1 MLDAP
6 LATVIAAAIALAG
19 TLIGIIVGYRRWSRE
34 RTSERFR
41 RFETDRQDIYKSLWD
56 RVEEI
61 NAALR
66 RDRVDD
72 SGYRE
77 RLADLNEF
85 IIRNGAHVDDA
96 DYQLVNEY
104 VAAVK
109 HFDDAVSVLEPEAQV
124 PYGDTRVIPR
134 EVLQRARDVAD
145 AQEHVLQLRNQ
156 LRSKVR
162 TVIGGP
168 NTQ

>member
-72 SGYRE
+72 RG
-77 RLADLNEF
+77 
-85 IIRNGAHVDDA
+85 
-96 DYQLVNEY
+96 
-104 VAAVK
+104 
-109 HFDDAVSVLEPEAQV
+109 
-124 PYGDTRVIPR
+124 
-134 EVLQRARDVAD
+134 LQRAPGRL
-145 AQEHVLQLRNQ
+145 E
-156 LRSKVR
+156 
-162 TVIGGP
+162 
-168 NTQ
+168 